1 MLELINISH
10 LADSNNADI
19 VRIYKL
25 EDVCDK
31 KKYPS
36 FFTDAFKNDI
46 LVNGNHIS
54 YNNGKQ
60 THISYGNAE
69 ILVNTF

>member
-1 MLELINISH
+1 M
-10 LADSNNADI
+10 
-19 VRIYKL
+19 